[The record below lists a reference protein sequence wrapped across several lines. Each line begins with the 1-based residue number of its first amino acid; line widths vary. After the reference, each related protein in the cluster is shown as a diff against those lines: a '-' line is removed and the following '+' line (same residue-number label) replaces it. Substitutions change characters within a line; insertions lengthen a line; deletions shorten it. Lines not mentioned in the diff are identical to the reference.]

1 MFLKSKIEEK
11 NITPSSISIVDTM
24 TEDERKKDR
33 ELIAQ
38 ILERRY
44 DVLVALS

>member
-11 NITPSSISIVDTM
+11 NINPSSISIVDTM